1 MLPGRTKGVV
11 TILPKGLTFIL
22 PISGSSIDVITP
34 NAFSTSVVIEVFTI
48 LKTP

>member
-1 MLPGRTKGVV
+1 MLPGKAKGVV

-22 PISGSSIDVITP
+22 PDSGSSMDVITP
-34 NAFSTSVVIEVFTI
+34 NAFSTSVIDAVFTI